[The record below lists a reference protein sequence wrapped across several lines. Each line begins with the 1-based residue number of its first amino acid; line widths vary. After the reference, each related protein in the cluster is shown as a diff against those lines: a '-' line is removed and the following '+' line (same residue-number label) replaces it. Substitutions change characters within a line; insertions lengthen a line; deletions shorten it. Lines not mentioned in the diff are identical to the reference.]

1 LSRDCKNGGIF
12 SLAKTFYMLQ
22 QLKNLR
28 ERFDAPGPKRI
39 LALDGGGIR
48 GILTL
53 GMLKKIEDLA
63 KEKTG
68 NPNLV
73 LGDYYDL
80 IGGTSTGA
88 IIACGLA
95 IGKTV
100 DELIA
105 LYLGL
110 GKEIFGKG
118 LQNKLL
124 KRSWTNMRAIFAENY
139 SSSNLEKYLYNTFKE
154 INIGDTQNIK
164 CGLAINSKRADTYSL
179 WTVANHPAGIYF
191 NANAHIKLWEL
202 CRASSAAPYYFKPK
216 KLGLRRRNG
225 EPIEATFIDGGVSL
239 ANNPA
244 WQTFLVA
251 TVPSFGFNWKHGKD
265 EIFIT
270 SLGTGNGQKKE
281 DPDLLAKSKSISWAS
296 KLSDLFMVDA
306 LEMNQIIMDAFGHN
320 AGPAYSVDSQ
330 FGDVSMLKL
339 IKNDTD
345 KLFSFARHNVSL
357 TVKDLPQLGFPADE
371 EKINSL
377 KQMDYYENMEM
388 LLNIGNTYG
397 AKNIDVKS
405 IF

>member
-1 LSRDCKNGGIF
+1 MPQPSSIL
-12 SLAKTFYMLQ
+12 L
-22 QLKNLR
+22 
-28 ERFDAPGPKRI
+28 ERFKATGPKRI

-53 GMLKKIEDLA
+53 GMLKKIESLA
-63 KEKTG
+63 RKKSN
-68 NPNLV
+68 NPQLV

-88 IIACGLA
+88 IIACTLA

-100 DELIA
+100 EEIIQ

-118 LQNKLL
+118 LKKKIF
-124 KRSWTNMRAIFAENY
+124 KRDWTNIRAIFSENY
-139 SSSNLEKYLYNTFKE
+139 SSSNLEKYLYKTFKE

-179 WTVANHPAGIYF
+179 WTVANHPQGMYY

-225 EPIEATFIDGGVSL
+225 EPIDAAFIDGGVSL

-251 TVPSFGFNWKHGKD
+251 TVPSFGFNWTMGED
-265 EIFIT
+265 SLSIT
-270 SLGTGNGQKKE
+270 SLGTGNGQNKE
-281 DPDLLAKSKSISWAS
+281 TPDELVKLKAISWAS
-296 KLSDLFMVDA
+296 KLSDLFMTDA
-306 LEMNQIIMDAFGHN
+306 LELNYVLMEILGTNKGS
-320 AGPAYSVDSQ
+320 AYIFDSQ
-330 FGDVSMLKL
+330 FGTAADLQL
-339 IKNDTD
+339 CKN
-345 KLFSFARHNVSL
+345 KFFSFVRHNVLLTINELKNLGIEVDGEMIRSL
-357 TVKDLPQLGFPADE
+357 VA
-371 EKINSL
+371 
-377 KQMDYYENMEM
+377 MDHYENME
-388 LLNIGNTYG
+388 LLLKIGSTY
-397 AKNIDVKS
+397 AETKINEAT

>member
-1 LSRDCKNGGIF
+1 MS
-12 SLAKTFYMLQ
+12 Q
-22 QLKNLR
+22 QLKNLQ
-28 ERFDAPGPKRI
+28 ERFDGPGPKRI

-53 GMLKKIEDLA
+53 GMLKKIEDLV
-63 KEKTG
+63 KQKTG

-88 IIACGLA
+88 IIACALA

-100 DELIA
+100 DEIIA

-110 GKEIFGKG
+110 GKEIFGQG
-118 LQNKLL
+118 LRHKML
-124 KRSWTNMRAIFAENY
+124 KRNWTNIRAIFTENY
-139 SSSNLEKYLYNTFKE
+139 SSANLEKYLYNTFKE
-154 INIGDTQNIK
+154 INIGDTQNVK

-179 WTVANHPAGIYF
+179 WTVANHPAGIYY

-239 ANNPA
+239 TNNPA

-251 TVPSFGFNWKHGKD
+251 MVPSFDFNRKYGKD

-270 SLGTGNGQKKE
+270 SLGTGNGQRKE

-306 LEMNQIIMDAFGHN
+306 LEMNQVIMDAFGCN
-320 AGPAYSVDSQ
+320 EGPAYSVDSQ
-330 FGDVSMLKL
+330 FGDVSLLKL

-357 TVKDLPQLGFPADE
+357 TVKDLSQLGFSANE
-371 EKINSL
+371 EKVNSL
-377 KQMDYYENMEM
+377 NQMDYYENMEM
-388 LLNIGNTYG
+388 LLNIGKTYG
-397 AKNIDVKS
+397 AKNIDAKS